1 MPGLRGLPFFSID
14 TQQIDKIKPLQIS
27 FSTLND
33 TIIKLGDTL
42 KLQLTFNE
50 PVQLD
55 SSSPL
60 KSIPI
65 IIGNKTINVQYISGN
80 NTNQLLFQHIIEAGE
95 KDRNGITIADGFKT
109 DQLIVKDIA
118 ENAGLL
124 TIASS
129 QIQHVQVDASSIKY
143 LIPEDSTITQ
153 CNTRD
158 SIDIVPLLVI
168 DSADSGDRIKWEVT
182 QLPKHWSTSK
192 QSL

>member
-1 MPGLRGLPFFSID
+1 L
-14 TQQIDKIKPLQIS
+14 
-27 FSTLND
+27 
-33 TIIKLGDTL
+33 
-42 KLQLTFNE
+42 
-50 PVQLD
+50 
-55 SSSPL
+55 
-60 KSIPI
+60 
-65 IIGNKTINVQYISGN
+65 QYISGN

-192 QSL
+192 QSLEMQSIGGTLQPSQWKMSSNGSEKLDSITVRIFDEFTSAEKTIFLQSNSWMGTVDSNWHYPQKL